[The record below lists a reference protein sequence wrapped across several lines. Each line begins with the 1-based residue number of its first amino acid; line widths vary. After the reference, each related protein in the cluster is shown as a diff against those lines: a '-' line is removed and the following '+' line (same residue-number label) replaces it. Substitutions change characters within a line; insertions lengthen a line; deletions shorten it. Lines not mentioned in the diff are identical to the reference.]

1 MPWHSMT
8 SSATTAKGVGRMLTE
23 RQLEIVLAVVY
34 EYIRSGEPA
43 GSRTISKKYLR
54 GCSPATIR
62 NEMSD
67 LEELGFFSQLHT
79 SSGRLPTSRA
89 YRVYV
94 DSIMQR
100 KRQGISEAELL
111 KGDIKSQKLGI
122 ESLLSHVTQLLGRMT
137 RYVGVAAVS
146 SLESAEI
153 QKVSFI
159 PLGGNTALLLI
170 VLTGGLVHH
179 TNVTFPCE
187 MRPDTLDE
195 LARRINSVALGRP
208 WSQVRT
214 VLHDY
219 VLEGLERYSELCRSA
234 IAQMDSSL
242 CEHNYRVFIGGAQN
256 ILSLPDFQD
265 IAKLQAVL
273 SLLEEEKA
281 LANMVEKCAIS
292 GSMSVT
298 IGEENQEELKE
309 CSMVLVPTVT
319 AGQKTVLGLIGPLR
333 MDYER
338 SISVLESMAESLEES
353 LEESL

>member
-1 MPWHSMT
+1 
-8 SSATTAKGVGRMLTE
+8 MLTE

-67 LEELGFFSQLHT
+67 LEELGFFSQLHM

-100 KRQGISEAELL
+100 KRQDVSEADIL
-111 KGDIKSQKLGI
+111 KGDIRSQKVGI
-122 ESLLSHVTQLLGRMT
+122 ESLLSHVTQLLGRVT
-137 RYVGVAAVS
+137 NYVGVAAVS
-146 SLESAEI
+146 SLKNTEI
-153 QKVSFI
+153 QKVNFI
-159 PLGGNTALLLI
+159 PLGGSTALLLI
-170 VLTGGLVHH
+170 VLRGGLVHH
-179 TNVTFPCE
+179 TNVSFPCD

-214 VLHDY
+214 ILHDY
-219 VLEGLERYSELCRSA
+219 VVEGLEHYSELCRST
-234 IAQMDSSL
+234 IAQMDTSL
-242 CEHNYRVFIGGAQN
+242 REHNYRVFIGGAKN

-281 LANMVEKCAIS
+281 LADMVEKCAVS
-292 GSMSVT
+292 GTMSVT
-298 IGEENQEELKE
+298 IGEENQEELRE
-309 CSMVLVPTVT
+309 CSMVLVPAVT
-319 AGQKTVLGLIGPLR
+319 SGQRTVLGLLGPLR

-338 SISVLESMAESLEES
+338 SISILESVAESLEES
-353 LEESL
+353 L

>member
-1 MPWHSMT
+1 
-8 SSATTAKGVGRMLTE
+8 MLTE

-67 LEELGFFSQLHT
+67 LEELGFFSQLHM

-100 KRQGISEAELL
+100 KRQDVSEADIL
-111 KGDIKSQKLGI
+111 KGDIRSQKVGI
-122 ESLLSHVTQLLGRMT
+122 ESLLSHVTQLLGRVT
-137 RYVGVAAVS
+137 NYVGVAAVS
-146 SLESAEI
+146 SLENTEI
-153 QKVSFI
+153 QKVNFI
-159 PLGGNTALLLI
+159 PLGGSTALLLI
-170 VLTGGLVHH
+170 VLRGGLVHH
-179 TNVTFPCE
+179 TNVSFPCD

-214 VLHDY
+214 ILHDY
-219 VLEGLERYSELCRSA
+219 VVEGLEHYSELCRST
-234 IAQMDSSL
+234 IAQMDTSL
-242 CEHNYRVFIGGAQN
+242 REHNYRVFIGGAKN

-281 LANMVEKCAIS
+281 LADMVEKCAVS
-292 GSMSVT
+292 GTMSVT
-298 IGEENQEELKE
+298 IGEENQEELRE
-309 CSMVLVPTVT
+309 CSMVLVPAVT
-319 AGQKTVLGLIGPLR
+319 SGQRTVLGLLGPLR

-338 SISVLESMAESLEES
+338 SISILESVAESLEES
-353 LEESL
+353 L

>member
-1 MPWHSMT
+1 
-8 SSATTAKGVGRMLTE
+8 MLTE

-67 LEELGFFSQLHT
+67 LEELGFFSQLHM

-100 KRQGISEAELL
+100 KRQDVSEADIL
-111 KGDIKSQKLGI
+111 KGDIRSQEVGI
-122 ESLLSHVTQLLGRMT
+122 ESLLSHVTQLLGRVT
-137 RYVGVAAVS
+137 NYVGVAAVS
-146 SLESAEI
+146 SLENTEI
-153 QKVSFI
+153 QKVNFI
-159 PLGGNTALLLI
+159 PLGGSTALLLI
-170 VLTGGLVHH
+170 VLKGGLVHH
-179 TNVTFPCE
+179 TNVSFPCD

-214 VLHDY
+214 ILHDY
-219 VLEGLERYSELCRSA
+219 VVEGLEHYSELCRST
-234 IAQMDSSL
+234 IAQMDTSL
-242 CEHNYRVFIGGAQN
+242 REHNYRVFIGGAKN

-281 LANMVEKCAIS
+281 LADMVEKCAVS
-292 GSMSVT
+292 GTMSVT
-298 IGEENQEELKE
+298 IGEENQEELRE
-309 CSMVLVPTVT
+309 CSMVLVPAVT
-319 AGQKTVLGLIGPLR
+319 SGQRTVLGLLGPLR

-338 SISVLESMAESLEES
+338 SISILESVAESLEES
-353 LEESL
+353 L